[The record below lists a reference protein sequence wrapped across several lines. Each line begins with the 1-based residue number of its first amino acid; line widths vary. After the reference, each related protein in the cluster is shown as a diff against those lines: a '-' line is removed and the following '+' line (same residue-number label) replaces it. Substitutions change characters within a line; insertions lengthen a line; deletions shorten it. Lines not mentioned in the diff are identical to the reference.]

1 MIRMISNNKKET
13 HRAGSL
19 VESIRAS
26 SGISPVIVLVG
37 ILFAAAYPSALSGNF
52 NSLLVYIP
60 YFTWII
66 LAESWNVA
74 GGYAGLLNLGLVG
87 SFALGAFITALAM
100 SSGFSLFPSMIF
112 GGVAGIILAVVLIPT
127 FRLRSD
133 YFAIATLVVPFMLKP
148 IIEAVFPT
156 TSFTTPRSEAL
167 TPIELYYFGL
177 VLAAIS
183 IFAVYVLMRSRAG
196 MALRA
201 IGENEIASSSLG
213 VNILLYKT
221 VAIVLSGFFAAVA
234 GGFFFQYI
242 AIDSNL
248 FLNLN
253 YSLFPIFMVI
263 IGGIGTFEGP
273 IVGALLF
280 SLISYALNN
289 DFPGTTYDV
298 LIFSLVIMIVAV
310 LLPKGIVPFARKLV
324 RRLYH
329 RIFPN
334 AIIRPSSIIPLRRK
348 KFDED

>member
-1 MIRMISNNKKET
+1 MISNDKGET
-13 HRAGSL
+13 HRDGSL
-19 VESIRAS
+19 FQSIRAF

-37 ILFAAAYPSALSGNF
+37 ILFASAYPSTLGGNF

-87 SFALGAFITALAM
+87 PFALGAFITALAI
-100 SSGFSLFPSMIF
+100 SSGFSLFPSMLL
-112 GGVAGIILAVVLIPT
+112 GGLAGIILSLVLIPT

-156 TSFTTPRSEAL
+156 TSFTMPRSEAL
-167 TPIELYYFGL
+167 APLELYYFGL
-177 VLAAIS
+177 VLAALS
-183 IFAVYVLMRSRAG
+183 IFTVYILMRSRVG
-196 MALRA
+196 IALRA
-201 IGENEIASSSLG
+201 IGENEMASSSLG

-221 VAIVLSGFFAAVA
+221 IALVLSGFFAAIA

-298 LIFSLVIMIVAV
+298 LVFSLVIMIVAV
-310 LLPKGIVPFARKLV
+310 LLPKGIVPFAGKLL
-324 RRLYH
+324 RRLH
-329 RIFPN
+329 NRIFPN
-334 AIIRPSSIIPLRRK
+334 TIPRPS
-348 KFDED
+348 